1 MKTISFSMSALA
13 VILAGFCQPATAQS
27 TLIGTTNFHSYLND
41 APAPAL
47 TLDEATKRTY
57 GTDILNGN
65 GLALD
70 DYYRPFFDKVE
81 REQKRYEDFYRK
93 KMEDYQST
101 HSMKDMQAQQKA
113 MINANPI
120 IADMGGVDRIQNMS
134 EAEARQAAMTAATNY
149 AANPF
154 AANGIESQGMT
165 ALYQKVVSDPAYAEC
180 FNKMSDKEK
189 EAELRKFMANDQV
202 AAKTPAQMEAKRLA
216 SELQEAQKNEV
227 INAMN
232 VQQKLAELMT
242 KIQDA
247 NTRYAEALV
256 GFQQGPGN
264 HQAIDEEFRTKYNQL
279 PEVVMGEVGKVKD
292 PGQEKVLRMEA
303 ATKHRQF
310 AERELKLASGLWLEL
325 QMECKLI
332 ASGYNDFIASG
343 KRVNGSMDDLFTGT
357 NTEIE
362 LAEFELNLLGLAAG
376 LANFSKDLT
385 RTNASWEQHYRQVKH
400 AWQ

>member
-1 MKTISFSMSALA
+1 MSALA
-13 VILAGFCQPATAQS
+13 VILAVFCQTATAQS
-27 TLIGTTNFHSYLND
+27 TLIGTTNFHSYLNG

-47 TLDEATKRTY
+47 TPDEATRRTY
-57 GTDILNGN
+57 GTDVLNGN

-70 DYYRPFFDKVE
+70 EYYRPFFDKLE
-81 REQKRYEDFYRK
+81 REKKRYEDFYRK

-101 HSMKDMQAQQKA
+101 HSMEDMQAQQKA
-113 MINANPI
+113 TINANPI
-120 IADMGGVDRIQNMS
+120 IAGMGGVDRIQNMT

-154 AANGIESQGMT
+154 AANGVESQGMT
-165 ALYQKVVSDPAYAEC
+165 ALYQKVVSDPAYAER

-189 EAELRKFMANDQV
+189 EAELRKFMASDQV
-202 AAKTPAQMEAKRLA
+202 VAKTPAQMEAERRA
-216 SELQEAQKNEV
+216 SELKEAQKNEV

-232 VQQKLAELMT
+232 VQRKLAELMT

-247 NTRYAEALV
+247 HTRYGEALAE
-256 GFQQGPGN
+256 FQQGPGN
-264 HQAIDEEFRTKYNQL
+264 HRVIDEEFQAKYDL
-279 PEVVMGEVGKVKD
+279 IPEVSMDEAGRFKD
-292 PGQEKVLRMEA
+292 PAQERVLRIETA
-303 ATKHRQF
+303 AKHRQF
-310 AERELKLASGLWLEL
+310 AEKELKLANGLWLEL
-325 QMECKLI
+325 QTECKLI
-332 ASGYNDFIASG
+332 VSEYNDFIASG

-362 LAEFELNLLGLAAG
+362 LAEFEMNLLGLAAG
-376 LANFSKDLT
+376 LADYSKDLT